1 MQATSVL
8 VTAIS
13 LIAAA
18 PAIGAIAI
26 PAGTPQDAGSRVLRA
41 PYQIDSVQRTKE
53 LYNSVPVEVVVVAL
67 GRAGDRHS
75 PNAGIPLPN
84 DDDLTW
90 MTILG
95 TRGFVH
101 ASRSAIE
108 RRCEHLCGD
117 DMEECHWVGLYGSP
131 ASLDAIGDPVAAL
144 PGRLNLTDYVGLA
157 DVRAAADPLAGL
169 APGDSAQAL
178 LWGPWDDGEAHLS
191 VTRWDPSGGAFAGEL
206 RFDGHASPL
215 VAEGCESSSHDW
227 LLEIDCGS
235 FALLASGDRP
245 LLLSW
250 ADYNL
255 PKVEP
260 LARFTHNGSRHYAVR
275 FGAKA
280 QDVVGLVSAEPAGWR
295 ARFRPRD
302 WALIC

>member
-1 MQATSVL
+1 ML
-8 VTAIS
+8 VTAMA

-18 PAIGAIAI
+18 PTFGAS
-26 PAGTPQDAGSRVLRA
+26 PAMLTQDAARQGVSA
-41 PYQIDSVQRTKE
+41 PYQIESVERRIDRFEQV
-53 LYNSVPVEVVVVAL
+53 SVEEVVVAL
-67 GRAGDRHS
+67 GRAGDRQS
-75 PNAGIPLPN
+75 PDAGVPLPN
-84 DDDLTW
+84 GEDLVW

-117 DMEECHWVGLYGSP
+117 ELEECHWVGLYGP
-131 ASLDAIGDPVAAL
+131 QAPLEAIGDPVAAL
-144 PGRLNLTDYVGLA
+144 PGRLDLTDYVGTDDLA
-157 DVRAAADPLAGL
+157 GATDPLASF
-169 APGDSAQAL
+169 APGDSAEAL
-178 LWGPWDDGEAHLS
+178 LWGPWDDGEARLQ
-191 VTRWDPSGGAFAGEL
+191 VTRWDPFDGAFAGEVG
-206 RFDGHASPL
+206 FNDHTSPL
-215 VAEGCESSSHDW
+215 AADGCESTPHDW
-227 LLEIDCGS
+227 LLEIDCGG
-235 FALLASGDRP
+235 FALVVSGDRP

-260 LARFTHNGSRHYAVR
+260 LARFTHGGSRHYVVR

-302 WALIC
+302 WAQLC